1 MAFGRFLFG
10 LFYRLG
16 FTPWE
21 GHALPARLRELAD
34 APSKGKAL
42 DVGCGTGDTSIY
54 LARQGW
60 SVTAVDFVEVAVK
73 RAAAKAQ
80 AARVKVNFTR
90 ADVTQLAASGVGSGF
105 RLIVDNGC
113 FHGLSDEGRSA
124 YVEQISAVASPDA
137 TLLIVGF
144 AEGKRRGPRGFNQP
158 ELERRFGGHWQLQGS
173 WKDAAISSR
182 PDDPIY
188 VYELRRK

>member
-1 MAFGRFLFG
+1 MAFGRFVFG

-21 GHALPARLRELAD
+21 GHALPERLRELAD
-34 APSKGKAL
+34 TPSKGKAL
-42 DVGCGTGDTSIY
+42 DVGAGTGDTSIY

-60 SVTAVDFVEVAVK
+60 SVTAVDFVDVALKKAVAK
-73 RAAAKAQ
+73 ARAAG
-80 AARVKVNFTR
+80 VKVHFIR
-90 ADVTQLAASGVGSGF
+90 ADVTQLASSGAGSGF

-124 YVEQISAVASPDA
+124 YVDQMNAVASPDA
-137 TLLIVGF
+137 TLLIAGF
-144 AEGKRRGPRGFNQP
+144 REARRRGPRGFNQP
-158 ELERRFGGHWQLQGS
+158 EIERRFGGQWKLHGS
-173 WKDAAISSR
+173 WKDEAVSNDAN
-182 PDDPIY
+182 DPIY